1 MAKITF
7 YHQKRRDGGIR
18 TGVEINGETE
28 LGLEEEFTGKEIDPV
43 LLWFVDL
50 RCEGKKL
57 PTDAEAVRAWLLEQ
71 SSVIRAGLESLAGE
85 IRAGIDFNTF
95 PYLWPVPGAPRG
107 VRMMLACSAMR
118 RTEARSI
125 RDVLVHLA
133 AHWQERVARLP
144 AVERA

>member
-1 MAKITF
+1 MTKITF

-18 TGVEINGETE
+18 TGIEINGETE
-28 LGLEEEFTGKEIDPV
+28 LGLEEGFTREEEDPV

-57 PTDAEAVRAWLLEQ
+57 PTDPEEVRAWLLKYGA
-71 SSVIRAGLESLAGE
+71 VIRAGLKSLAEE
-85 IRAGIDFNTF
+85 IQAGIDFNTF

-107 VRMMLACSAMR
+107 VRMTLACSAMR
-118 RTEARSI
+118 RMDARSI
-125 RDVLVHLA
+125 RNVLLEIA